1 MIYKFKPLVF
11 ICTYIIAGL
20 FVSSSIAQIAPN
32 NYEQLNLFGD
42 AYERVKRSYV
52 EEVSDEKLVK
62 AAINGLLASLDPL
75 SNFLTTDEF
84 QYLNN
89 FPLKKYEG
97 LGIELTISQGVP
109 QVVSALDN
117 SPAESLGLL
126 PGDLIID
133 VNRTPVYG
141 MTLNQALEE
150 IHGEA
155 GTAIELLIVRKGQEP
170 FTVSSTRETISK
182 PTVSSRVRGIEGYL
196 RIPLFTEETP
206 LEIKAA
212 INELSNKIGDDF
224 GGLVIDLRNT
234 PGGKIESGIEVAD
247 LFLSQGEIT
256 TVRGR
261 NDVVSETFN
270 SNSNDLLNG
279 KPIVIITNRGTAG
292 AAEIMVG
299 ALKDHDRAIIIGTKT
314 FGLGS
319 RQKIVPIGEAGFVQ
333 ITVGHFYSPSGEKID
348 GQGITPGIEVVPS
361 KVIVEE
367 ERFDRRREATL
378 KGALDVPNEAQLI
391 EEELLID
398 DDYQLSRALD
408 LLHALVLLGQA
419 D

>member
-20 FVSSSIAQIAPN
+20 FVSSSIAQVAPN

-97 LGIELTISQGVP
+97 LGIELTMSQGVP

-155 GTAIELLIVRKGQEP
+155 GTAIELLIVRKGQE
-170 FTVSSTRETISK
+170 
-182 PTVSSRVRGIEGYL
+182 
-196 RIPLFTEETP
+196 
-206 LEIKAA
+206 
-212 INELSNKIGDDF
+212 
-224 GGLVIDLRNT
+224 
-234 PGGKIESGIEVAD
+234 
-247 LFLSQGEIT
+247 
-256 TVRGR
+256 
-261 NDVVSETFN
+261 
-270 SNSNDLLNG
+270 
-279 KPIVIITNRGTAG
+279 
-292 AAEIMVG
+292 
-299 ALKDHDRAIIIGTKT
+299 RA
-314 FGLGS
+314 
-319 RQKIVPIGEAGFVQ
+319 
-333 ITVGHFYSPSGEKID
+333 
-348 GQGITPGIEVVPS
+348 
-361 KVIVEE
+361 
-367 ERFDRRREATL
+367 
-378 KGALDVPNEAQLI
+378 
-391 EEELLID
+391 
-398 DDYQLSRALD
+398 
-408 LLHALVLLGQA
+408 
-419 D
+419 